1 MDKRK
6 GIILAIVLFLI
17 VGLGTFVFAGGSEGQ
32 DNAINPLDDG
42 KDPST
47 PPTSGEEGTDPAGD
61 GESEGEGGSD
71 GSTPAGGYADDDEQD
86 DVADNNQSTDNDQNQ
101 GDNQD
106 NNDQNQDVDDNNG
119 QGNAEDTAYQ
129 QALALIAYLEDQIA
143 KAEVRKT
150 LDDAADYRDLNKV
163 ADKIAAL
170 TDGEDKTDLAN
181 RLAAINT
188 ILDDTVGPVI
198 DGLPTTKLT
207 NQIVSLSVRE
217 EGVTVTLNGDA
228 VTLDDIKN
236 LSKDGTYKVV
246 VTDKALNSTTAEFTV
261 DRTPIGIS
269 HLYILNH
276 TYHLDSNYT
285 DKHYTVIGNDQELY
299 VELVLEEEFASTPV
313 ITVGDG
319 EGVEMTCGT
328 ASWDDT
334 LYKCD
339 AFVTISE
346 DMNFENGDAI
356 TFDITGVKDAA
367 SNELEIDESLIVET
381 DKYGE
386 VIYDKQAPSV
396 VWLYTLN
403 ADDDENLQVIGDGLD
418 LLVELRVD
426 EELLEDPTITIG
438 GYTATLTRRDDSKGR
453 FIYEKRITIDEKLME
468 LVDNEVIPFV
478 ITGTDAAGNEV
489 TFTKATT
496 NTDAGYGEVVY
507 DGSAPKYKSLGV
519 LNVTHLR
526 LNNKG
531 ASESLT
537 VANIGDEVRVLVRFD
552 EKLDTLPTL
561 VIGDASAEMT
571 LMKSSAE
578 YTYSADITLTADMFD
593 EDGLVDF
600 QVSGYAD
607 AVGNVGEVLDVDDI
621 KGYEDYSGVT
631 LDTTFPVV
639 TFSSNGGTK
648 YAKEYN
654 VDVTVDEENIDEVYY
669 VFTSAQTEEKVIKDK
684 FNKGEATLVS
694 ELIEGKFSA
703 TLKDANGEFY
713 LWVKVVD
720 KAGNVTY
727 ARTKNKFKIDTI
739 AADVLVSYNPTEWTN
754 GGVTVTLTAS
764 EKVLPVNAGTWNPD
778 GEYATVL
785 KKVYYKNTD
794 EVITVIDRAGNE
806 TEVTIKIENIDTTA
820 PIVTFSSN
828 GGTKYAKE
836 YNVDVT
842 VDEENIDEVYYVF
855 TSAQTEEKVIKDKF
869 NKGEATLVSELIEG
883 KFSATLKDANGEF
896 YLWVKVVD
904 KAGNVT
910 YARTK
915 NKFKIDTT
923 AAEVSVSFDET
934 PARETEVIISFNK
947 EIDESTLPQGFSK
960 VANEEN
966 TYSKIYNENGKY
978 SYIVKDLVGNETKV
992 NFEITTIDNDNPKV
1006 QGVESEKTY
1015 IGGYVLKITDPNLYS
1030 ITYGKGTSCSNMT
1043 EVYDNYIVNDI
1054 DRENLANG
1062 ILWNT
1067 PMENV
1072 SFCVKDSVGNEAFIS
1087 NVTIKGDTPES
1098 IVAALENGG
1107 EFTLGTD
1114 LVLTDQVNIGN
1125 GKELSLDL
1133 NGNDITLSKGTFF
1146 KIDGGTL
1153 NIDGQGT
1160 IKEDQPYDAPVKIYR
1175 DKSTDIE
1182 VNIGEDVTLE
1192 GWSGIFITYVSDNN
1206 NDSNVTIN
1214 FYGTINSVIDTAGAA
1229 GHGIYINGSN
1239 KDTVNYPIINIY
1251 DTAKINSLGDG
1262 IYAAGYAEWNIY
1274 GGTIEAPDN
1283 AIGIKAGR
1291 LNIFGGTF
1299 KATGENNMP
1308 TMNFG
1313 NGINA
1318 SGAALQIESND
1329 LYAGD
1334 MEITISDGTFISENA
1349 SAIYEYDSE
1358 NLATR
1363 VQYMAIMGGK
1373 FISNNYDANL
1383 TFSPNFNNVFNGSL
1397 IMGGV
1402 FNKENNIEQYLALGY
1417 KLVPIANDS
1426 FEVVVEQ

>member
-42 KDPST
+42 EDPIT

-207 NQIVSLSVRE
+207 NQIVNLSVTE

-367 SNELEIDESLIVET
+367 GNELDIDESLIIET
-381 DKYGE
+381 DKYGK

-426 EELLEDPTITIG
+426 EELLEDPTIKIG

-631 LDTTFPVV
+631 LDTTKPLMTINGESNITLEAGDTYDELGVTVEDAVDGTKVLEPVRINYSIDGEFLGTVPAVDTTKPGTYKVVYEYTDAAGNVGVDADRQDHDFIIRVVIVEDTTSPKITLNGNSSITLEAGIDTYEELGATVTDNVDETITDLQPEYINYSNNNGFQGSVPAVDPTKPGTYKVVYECTDAAGNVGVDANRADHDYVIRTVVVEDTTSPKITLNGNSNITLVAGIDTYEELGATVTDNVDATITDLQPEYINYSNNNGFQGSVPAVDPTKPGTYKVVYECTDAAGNVGVDADRQDHAFIIRVV
-639 TFSSNGGTK
+639 TVLPEGTTSLVNGVSYETLSDAVDAAKVNGGTVELV
-648 YAKEYN
+648 ADVVDSTSIEILNKEE
-654 VDVTVDEENIDEVYY
+654 VTV
-669 VFTSAQTEEKVIKDK
+669 
-684 FNKGEATLVS
+684 
-694 ELIEGKFSA
+694 
-703 TLKDANGEFY
+703 
-713 LWVKVVD
+713 
-720 KAGNVTY
+720 
-727 ARTKNKFKIDTI
+727 
-739 AADVLVSYNPTEWTN
+739 
-754 GGVTVTLTAS
+754 
-764 EKVLPVNAGTWNPD
+764 
-778 GEYATVL
+778 
-785 KKVYYKNTD
+785 
-794 EVITVIDRAGNE
+794 
-806 TEVTIKIENIDTTA
+806 
-820 PIVTFSSN
+820 
-828 GGTKYAKE
+828 
-836 YNVDVT
+836 
-842 VDEENIDEVYYVF
+842 
-855 TSAQTEEKVIKDKF
+855 
-869 NKGEATLVSELIEG
+869 
-883 KFSATLKDANGEF
+883 
-896 YLWVKVVD
+896 
-904 KAGNVT
+904 
-910 YARTK
+910 
-915 NKFKIDTT
+915 
-923 AAEVSVSFDET
+923 
-934 PARETEVIISFNK
+934 
-947 EIDESTLPQGFSK
+947 
-960 VANEEN
+960 
-966 TYSKIYNENGKY
+966 
-978 SYIVKDLVGNETKV
+978 
-992 NFEITTIDNDNPKV
+992 
-1006 QGVESEKTY
+1006 
-1015 IGGYVLKITDPNLYS
+1015 
-1030 ITYGKGTSCSNMT
+1030 
-1043 EVYDNYIVNDI
+1043 
-1054 DRENLANG
+1054 
-1062 ILWNT
+1062 
-1067 PMENV
+1067 
-1072 SFCVKDSVGNEAFIS
+1072 
-1087 NVTIKGDTPES
+1087 
-1098 IVAALENGG
+1098 
-1107 EFTLGTD
+1107 
-1114 LVLTDQVNIGN
+1114 
-1125 GKELSLDL
+1125 DL
-1133 NGNDITLSKGTFF
+1133 NGNDISFASDQYF
-1146 KIDGGTL
+1146 AVSGGTL
-1153 NIDGQGT
+1153 TLTGEGTVKESDPYYGPIFIERKIMQGSPLT
-1160 IKEDQPYDAPVKIYR
+1160 INVDE
-1175 DKSTDIE
+1175 
-1182 VNIGEDVTLE
+1182 GVTLE
-1192 GWSGIFITYVSDNN
+1192 GFSGIFVDYGAASAAMNT
-1206 NDSNVTIN
+1206 TIN
-1214 FYGTINSVIDTAGAA
+1214 FKGKINTVRDRDGYVGYAIYVQGNIKNTNNYPVINIYEESEINSVGM
-1229 GHGIYINGSN
+1229 
-1239 KDTVNYPIINIY
+1239 
-1251 DTAKINSLGDG
+1251 G

-1274 GGTIEAPDN
+1274 GGIINAKET
-1283 AIGIKAGR
+1283 AIGIKSGK
-1291 LNIFGGTF
+1291 LYISGGTF
-1299 KATGENNMP
+1299 TANGEENIP
-1308 TMNFG
+1308 TPAWG
-1313 NGINA
+1313 NGMIG
-1318 SGAALQIESND
+1318 SGSALQIESND
-1329 LYAGD
+1329 GYAQG
-1334 MEITISDGTFISENA
+1334 MEINISGGEFISENA
-1349 SAIYEYDSE
+1349 AAIYEYPDD
-1358 NLATR
+1358 ATTS
-1363 VQYMAIMGGK
+1363 VIDFTITGGTFK
-1373 FISNNYDANL
+1373 SANYDSNFVFSESFTKTHQGFMSNI
-1383 TFSPNFNNVFNGSL
+1383 TFD
-1397 IMGGV
+1397 
-1402 FNKENNIEQYLALGY
+1402 KENSVLDSYLAEGY
-1417 KLVPIANDS
+1417 
-1426 FEVVVEQ
+1426 VVEEQADGTYKVVKG

>member
-42 KDPST
+42 EDPIT

-207 NQIVSLSVRE
+207 NQIVNLSVTE

-367 SNELEIDESLIVET
+367 GNELDIDESLIVET

-453 FIYEKRITIDEKLME
+453 FIYEKRITIDEKLMG
-468 LVDNEVIPFV
+468 LVHNEVIPFV
-478 ITGTDAAGNEV
+478 ITGTDAAGNEFK
-489 TFTKATT
+489 FTKATT

-631 LDTTFPVV
+631 LDTTKPLMTINGESNITLEAGDTYDELGV
-639 TFSSNGGTK
+639 TVEDAVDGTK
-648 YAKEYN
+648 VLEPVRINYSIDGEFLETVPAVDPTKPGTYKVVYEYTDAAGNVGVDANRLDHDFIIRTVTVEKIETYFEFTEPDSNVYDGNEKEFEMVLKDQFGNILDKETINVTIKDENGEIADLIDAGDYTIAAHYAGSDMYEAEYIWLEYTIEQAATEIILTYPDSLVADGTPKVFKAELWDITNDKLVKELTPVYQDANGNRGDAINAGKYN
-654 VDVTVDEENIDEVYY
+654 VIVHSGYMNNYKADYITEGFEILPEGT
-669 VFTSAQTEEKVIKDK
+669 TS
-684 FNKGEATLVS
+684 LVNGVS
-694 ELIEGKFSA
+694 YE
-703 TLKDANGEFY
+703 TLKDAVDAAKVNGGTVE
-713 LWVKVVD
+713 LVADVVD
-720 KAGNVTY
+720 STSIG
-727 ARTKNKFKIDTI
+727 I
-739 AADVLVSYNPTEWTN
+739 ANN
-754 GGVTVTLTAS
+754 Q
-764 EKVLPVNAGTWNPD
+764 
-778 GEYATVL
+778 
-785 KKVYYKNTD
+785 
-794 EVITVIDRAGNE
+794 
-806 TEVTIKIENIDTTA
+806 EVTI
-820 PIVTFSSN
+820 
-828 GGTKYAKE
+828 
-836 YNVDVT
+836 
-842 VDEENIDEVYYVF
+842 
-855 TSAQTEEKVIKDKF
+855 
-869 NKGEATLVSELIEG
+869 
-883 KFSATLKDANGEF
+883 
-896 YLWVKVVD
+896 
-904 KAGNVT
+904 
-910 YARTK
+910 
-915 NKFKIDTT
+915 
-923 AAEVSVSFDET
+923 
-934 PARETEVIISFNK
+934 
-947 EIDESTLPQGFSK
+947 
-960 VANEEN
+960 
-966 TYSKIYNENGKY
+966 
-978 SYIVKDLVGNETKV
+978 
-992 NFEITTIDNDNPKV
+992 
-1006 QGVESEKTY
+1006 
-1015 IGGYVLKITDPNLYS
+1015 
-1030 ITYGKGTSCSNMT
+1030 
-1043 EVYDNYIVNDI
+1043 
-1054 DRENLANG
+1054 
-1062 ILWNT
+1062 
-1067 PMENV
+1067 
-1072 SFCVKDSVGNEAFIS
+1072 
-1087 NVTIKGDTPES
+1087 
-1098 IVAALENGG
+1098 
-1107 EFTLGTD
+1107 
-1114 LVLTDQVNIGN
+1114 
-1125 GKELSLDL
+1125 DL
-1133 NGNDITLSKGTFF
+1133 NGNDISFASNQYF
-1146 KIDGGTL
+1146 AVSGGTL
-1153 NIDGQGT
+1153 TLTGEGTVKESDPYYGPILIKRSFIQGRPLT
-1160 IKEDQPYDAPVKIYR
+1160 INVDE
-1175 DKSTDIE
+1175 E
-1182 VNIGEDVTLE
+1182 VTLE
-1192 GWSGIFITYVSDNN
+1192 GSSGIFVDYSAARAAMNT
-1206 NDSNVTIN
+1206 TIN
-1214 FYGTINSVIDTAGAA
+1214 LKGNINSVRDRAGNVGYA
-1229 GHGIYINGSN
+1229 IYVQGKINN
-1239 KDTVNYPIINIY
+1239 TNNYPVINIY
-1251 DTAKINSLGDG
+1251 EGSEINSVGMG

-1274 GGTIEAPDN
+1274 GGIINANET
-1283 AIGIKAGR
+1283 AIGIKSGK
-1291 LNIFGGTF
+1291 LNISGGTF
-1299 KATGENNMP
+1299 TANGEENIP
-1308 TMNFG
+1308 TPAWG
-1313 NGINA
+1313 NGMIG
-1318 SGAALQIESND
+1318 SGSALQIESND
-1329 LYAGD
+1329 GYAQG
-1334 MEITISDGTFISENA
+1334 MEINISSGEFISENA
-1349 SAIYEYDSE
+1349 AAIYEYPAD
-1358 NLATR
+1358 ATTS
-1363 VQYMAIMGGK
+1363 VIDFTITGGTFK
-1373 FISNNYDANL
+1373 STNYSSNFVFSQSFTKTHQGFMSNI
-1383 TFSPNFNNVFNGSL
+1383 TFD
-1397 IMGGV
+1397 
-1402 FNKENNIEQYLALGY
+1402 KENSVLDSYLAEGY
-1417 KLVPIANDS
+1417 
-1426 FEVVVEQ
+1426 VVEEQADGTYKVVKG

>member
-17 VGLGTFVFAGGSEGQ
+17 IGLGTFVFAGGSDNNEKGQ
-32 DNAINPLDDG
+32 RNNTNETIKDNEKGQNVE
-42 KDPST
+42 T
-47 PPTSGEEGTDPAGD
+47 PEGEEG
-61 GESEGEGGSD
+61 ENEGEGGSE
-71 GSTPAGGYADDDEQD
+71 GSDPAGGYVDNEQPSQDSQD

-101 GDNQD
+101 
-106 NNDQNQDVDDNNG
+106 DDNNNG
-119 QGNAEDTAYQ
+119 DDNSQGNAEDTAYQ
-129 QALALIAYLEDQIA
+129 QALALIAYLEYQIA
-143 KAEVRKT
+143 NAEVRKT
-150 LDDAADYRDLNKV
+150 LDDAADYRDTNAV

-198 DGLPTTKLT
+198 DGLPTSELT

-261 DRTPIGIS
+261 DRTPIAMS

-367 SNELEIDESLIVET
+367 GNELEIDERLIVET

-468 LVDNEVIPFV
+468 LVDNEIIPFV

-507 DGSAPKYKSLGV
+507 DGSAPEYKNLGI

-526 LNNKG
+526 LNNEG

-561 VIGDASAEMT
+561 VIGGASAEMT

-600 QVSGYAD
+600 QVSDYAD

-621 KGYEDYSGVT
+621 KGYENYSGVT
-631 LDTTFPVV
+631 LDTTKPLMTINGNSNITLVAGIDTYYELGATVTDNVDATITDLQPVRINYSIDGESKGPVPAVDPTKPGTYKVVYEYTDAAGNVGVDADRQDHDFIIRVV
-639 TFSSNGGTK
+639 TVLPEGTTSL
-648 YAKEYN
+648 
-654 VDVTVDEENIDEVYY
+654 VD
-669 VFTSAQTEEKVIKDK
+669 
-684 FNKGEATLVS
+684 GVS
-694 ELIEGKFSA
+694 YE
-703 TLKDANGEFY
+703 TLKDAVDAAKVNGGTVE
-713 LWVKVVD
+713 LV
-720 KAGNVTY
+720 
-727 ARTKNKFKIDTI
+727 
-739 AADVLVSYNPTEWTN
+739 ADV
-754 GGVTVTLTAS
+754 
-764 EKVLPVNAGTWNPD
+764 VNSTSIGIAN
-778 GEYATVL
+778 
-785 KKVYYKNTD
+785 NQ
-794 EVITVIDRAGNE
+794 
-806 TEVTIKIENIDTTA
+806 EVTI
-820 PIVTFSSN
+820 
-828 GGTKYAKE
+828 
-836 YNVDVT
+836 
-842 VDEENIDEVYYVF
+842 
-855 TSAQTEEKVIKDKF
+855 
-869 NKGEATLVSELIEG
+869 
-883 KFSATLKDANGEF
+883 
-896 YLWVKVVD
+896 
-904 KAGNVT
+904 
-910 YARTK
+910 
-915 NKFKIDTT
+915 
-923 AAEVSVSFDET
+923 
-934 PARETEVIISFNK
+934 
-947 EIDESTLPQGFSK
+947 
-960 VANEEN
+960 
-966 TYSKIYNENGKY
+966 
-978 SYIVKDLVGNETKV
+978 
-992 NFEITTIDNDNPKV
+992 
-1006 QGVESEKTY
+1006 
-1015 IGGYVLKITDPNLYS
+1015 
-1030 ITYGKGTSCSNMT
+1030 
-1043 EVYDNYIVNDI
+1043 
-1054 DRENLANG
+1054 
-1062 ILWNT
+1062 
-1067 PMENV
+1067 
-1072 SFCVKDSVGNEAFIS
+1072 
-1087 NVTIKGDTPES
+1087 
-1098 IVAALENGG
+1098 
-1107 EFTLGTD
+1107 
-1114 LVLTDQVNIGN
+1114 
-1125 GKELSLDL
+1125 DL
-1133 NGNDITLSKGTFF
+1133 NGNDISFASDRYF
-1146 KIDGGTL
+1146 AVSGGTL
-1153 NIDGQGT
+1153 TLTGEGTVKESDPYYGPILIKRSFIQGRPLT
-1160 IKEDQPYDAPVKIYR
+1160 INVDE
-1175 DKSTDIE
+1175 
-1182 VNIGEDVTLE
+1182 GVTLE
-1192 GWSGIFITYVSDNN
+1192 GSSGIFVDYGKTNFAMN
-1206 NDSNVTIN
+1206 TTIN
-1214 FYGTINSVIDTAGAA
+1214 LKGNINSVRDRAGNVGYA
-1229 GHGIYINGSN
+1229 IYVQGKIKNTN
-1239 KDTVNYPIINIY
+1239 NYPVINIY
-1251 DTAKINSLGDG
+1251 EGSEINSVGMG

-1274 GGTIEAPDN
+1274 GGIINANIT
-1283 AIGIKAGR
+1283 AIGIKSGK
-1291 LNIFGGTF
+1291 LYISGGTF
-1299 KATGENNMP
+1299 TANGEKNIP
-1308 TMNFG
+1308 TPAWG
-1313 NGINA
+1313 NGMIG
-1318 SGAALQIESND
+1318 SGSALQIESND
-1329 LYAGD
+1329 GYAQG
-1334 MEITISDGTFISENA
+1334 MVINISGGEFISENA
-1349 SAIYEYDSE
+1349 AAIYEYPND
-1358 NLATR
+1358 ATTS
-1363 VQYMAIMGGK
+1363 VIDFTITGGTFK
-1373 FISNNYDANL
+1373 STNYDSNFVFGESFKKTHQGFMSNI
-1383 TFSPNFNNVFNGSL
+1383 TFD
-1397 IMGGV
+1397 
-1402 FNKENNIEQYLALGY
+1402 KENSVLDSYLAEGY
-1417 KLVPIANDS
+1417 
-1426 FEVVVEQ
+1426 VVEEQADGTYKVVQG

>member
-32 DNAINPLDDG
+32 DNAINPSGDG
-42 KDPST
+42 EDPIT

-61 GESEGEGGSD
+61 GESEGEGGSE
-71 GSTPAGGYADDDEQD
+71 GSNPAGGYVDNDDDNEQTSQDNQD

-101 GDNQD
+101 DD
-106 NNDQNQDVDDNNG
+106 NNNDDDNG
-119 QGNAEDTAYQ
+119 QGNADDTAYQ

-188 ILDDTVGPVI
+188 ILDDKVGPAI
-198 DGLPTTKLT
+198 DGLPTSKLT
-207 NQIVSLSVRE
+207 NQIVSLSVSE

-367 SNELEIDESLIVET
+367 GNELDIDESLIVET

-453 FIYEKRITIDEKLME
+453 FIYEKRITIDEKLMG
-468 LVDNEVIPFV
+468 LVHNEVIPFV
-478 ITGTDAAGNEV
+478 ITGTDAAGNEFK
-489 TFTKATT
+489 FTKATT

-631 LDTTFPVV
+631 LDTTAPTVKFANTHGQKYYNLDYITV
-639 TFSSNGGTK
+639 TITENNLSEVYYTWGGSNKYSNATNLVSEDLITDNGDGTYTVK
-648 YAKEYN
+648 VPTVEGRKKLSIKAVDVAGNIYTGYSTSGWYN
-654 VDVTVDEENIDEVYY
+654 IDKTAAQVTVDYE
-669 VFTSAQTEEKVIKDK
+669 
-684 FNKGEATLVS
+684 
-694 ELIEGKFSA
+694 
-703 TLKDANGEFY
+703 
-713 LWVKVVD
+713 
-720 KAGNVTY
+720 
-727 ARTKNKFKIDTI
+727 
-739 AADVLVSYNPTEWTN
+739 PTTDTN
-754 GGVTVTLTAS
+754 GIVTVTLTGNENITIADNTWTKVSSTVYTKEYS
-764 EKVLPVNAGTWNPD
+764 E
-778 GEYATVL
+778 
-785 KKVYYKNTD
+785 NTD
-794 EVITVIDRAGNE
+794 ETVIVKDRAGNVTEVNVTITNIDTTEPVVTFANTHGQKYYNLDYITVTITENNLSEVYYTWGGSNKYSNATNLVSEDLITDNGDGTYTVKVPTVEGRKKLSIKAVDVAGNIYTGYSTSGWYNIDKTAAQVTVDYEPTTDTNGIVTVTLTGNENITIADNTWTKVSSTVYTKEYSENTDETVIVKDRAGNE
-806 TEVTIKIENIDTTA
+806 TEVNVSFTNIDKSAPTFDNLVDGISDYSVSLVVTDDSFDYIELKNTTTNQL
-820 PIVTFSSN
+820 IKESRNWTTF
-828 GGTKYAKE
+828 GGNE
-836 YNVDVT
+836 YVGT
-842 VDEENIDEVYYVF
+842 WTAQVF
-855 TSAQTEEKVIKDKF
+855 
-869 NKGEATLVSELIEG
+869 
-883 KFSATLKDANGEF
+883 
-896 YLWVKVVD
+896 D
-904 KAGNVT
+904 KAGNSSDIFTFTIKPLV
-910 YARTK
+910 AS
-915 NKFKIDTT
+915 
-923 AAEVSVSFDET
+923 AE
-934 PARETEVIISFNK
+934 I
-947 EIDESTLPQGFSK
+947 
-960 VANEEN
+960 
-966 TYSKIYNENGKY
+966 NG
-978 SYIVKDLVGNETKV
+978 EKV
-992 NFEITTIDNDNPKV
+992 NFSTYQELFAAIPDSTETAITIENDTAENIVIPANKVVSIDLGNNTLSGDRVITNNGTITNISNGTIESTGYGITNNGTITTIN
-1006 QGVESEKTY
+1006 
-1015 IGGYVLKITDPNLYS
+1015 
-1030 ITYGKGTSCSNMT
+1030 
-1043 EVYDNYIVNDI
+1043 
-1054 DRENLANG
+1054 
-1062 ILWNT
+1062 
-1067 PMENV
+1067 NV
-1072 SFCVKDSVGNEAFIS
+1072 SIN
-1087 NVTIKGDTPES
+1087 
-1098 IVAALENGG
+1098 
-1107 EFTLGTD
+1107 
-1114 LVLTDQVNIGN
+1114 
-1125 GKELSLDL
+1125 
-1133 NGNDITLSKGTFF
+1133 
-1146 KIDGGTL
+1146 
-1153 NIDGQGT
+1153 
-1160 IKEDQPYDAPVKIYR
+1160 
-1175 DKSTDIE
+1175 
-1182 VNIGEDVTLE
+1182 
-1192 GWSGIFITYVSDNN
+1192 SDNKGIYN
-1206 NDSNVTIN
+1206 N
-1214 FYGTINSVIDTAGAA
+1214 GTINTVKDCEIEARFNPIHLVNNSSIALLENNEII
-1229 GHGIYINGSN
+1229 GHYQSGIYVTNNASISEIASGYYTTYGDRPSSG
-1239 KDTVNYPIINIY
+1239 KSIAGFALYIDSS
-1251 DTAKINSLGDG
+1251 AKVELIS
-1262 IYAAGYAEWNIY
+1262 
-1274 GGTIEAPDN
+1274 
-1283 AIGIKAGR
+1283 
-1291 LNIFGGTF
+1291 GGTF
-1299 KATGENNMP
+1299 K
-1308 TMNFG
+1308 G
-1313 NGINA
+1313 NK
-1318 SGAALQIESND
+1318 AAVANYGTIESITGGNFEEKYTDND
-1329 LYAGD
+1329 WDPSKTFLYNGKVLS
-1334 MEITISDGTFISENA
+1334 ISGGTFFTYS
-1349 SAIYEYDSE
+1349 
-1358 NLATR
+1358 
-1363 VQYMAIMGGK
+1363 
-1373 FISNNYDANL
+1373 DANSGIFWGKY
-1383 TFSPNFNNVFNGSL
+1383 T
-1397 IMGGV
+1397 
-1402 FNKENNIEQYLALGY
+1402 LADGY
-1417 KLVPIANDS
+1417 EFVKIDDNHYK
-1426 FEVVVEQ
+1426 VELN